1 MLLILIQRKT
11 MVMRAMMRIMRK
23 EMVTPTKAAV
33 SMQTAWPEASNTL
46 SLLLLLLWI
55 IHYSSLIDF
64 DLRSCRVLVRV
75 QMQILSIL
83 TNPAKFG

>member
-11 MVMRAMMRIMRK
+11 MVMRAMMRIIRK

-46 SLLLLLLWI
+46 SLLLLWR
-55 IHYSSLIDF
+55 IHYSSWADF
-64 DLRSCRVLVRV
+64 DLRYHIMARV
-75 QMQILSIL
+75 QMQIPSNLI
-83 TNPAKFG
+83 NKFGTKI